1 MLDELDTEL
10 QDGDT
15 EQSRFYQDFP
25 DTAFTQDEQEAI
37 KRFKAKE
44 IEKLNRSRAV
54 LKGIESCG
62 WGVTSY
68 CLAKYLVIATG
79 SAGLM
84 PAVAIVLG
92 INQIV
97 NRDLLEFTVNK
108 SPEGWVFTDMDKAI
122 KFLFQTIF
130 GCFILWTAIGDFYTT
145 LQNSHKTYD
154 NIKATV
160 EDFNRLPESD
170 KTIVAGECLLLCA
183 DTAPLSIYWSAILSY
198 YRQ

>member
-1 MLDELDTEL
+1 MLDELDTSLPDE
-10 QDGDT
+10 DT

-25 DTAFTQDEQEAI
+25 DTAFTQDEIEAI
-37 KRFKAKE
+37 RRFKAKE

-54 LKGIESCG
+54 LKGMESCG

-79 SAGLM
+79 SMGLL

-108 SPEGWVFTDMDKAI
+108 STEGWTFTDMDKAI
-122 KFLFQTIF
+122 KFIFQTIF
-130 GCFILWTAIGDFYTT
+130 GCFILWTAVGDFYNT
-145 LQNSHKTYD
+145 LQNSHQTYD
-154 NIKATV
+154 SIKATV
-160 EDFNRLPESD
+160 EDFNRMPEND
-170 KTIVAGECLLLCA
+170 KTIVFVVGALVAGGVVY
-183 DTAPLSIYWSAILSY
+183 SIHKSKS
-198 YRQ
+198 

>member
-1 MLDELDTEL
+1 MLDSLDIEL

-25 DTAFTQDEQEAI
+25 DTAFTLDELEAI

-44 IEKLNRSRAV
+44 VEKLNRSRAV

-79 SAGLM
+79 SAGLL

-108 SPEGWVFTDMDKAI
+108 SPEGWTFTDMDKAI

-130 GCFILWTAIGDFYTT
+130 GCFILWTAVGDFYST
-145 LQNSHKTYD
+145 LQSSHHTYD

-160 EDFNRLPESD
+160 EDFNRLQESD
-170 KTIVAGECLLLCA
+170 KTLVFVVSALVAGGVVY
-183 DTAPLSIYWSAILSY
+183 SIHKSKS
-198 YRQ
+198 

>member
-1 MLDELDTEL
+1 MLDELDTSL

-15 EQSRFYQDFP
+15 EQSHSYQDFP
-25 DTAFTQDEQEAI
+25 DTAFTQDELEAI

-44 IEKLNRSRAV
+44 VEKLNRSRAV

-79 SAGLM
+79 SAGLL

-97 NRDLLEFTVNK
+97 NRDLLEFSVNK
-108 SPEGWVFTDMDKAI
+108 STDGWVFTDMHKAI
-122 KFLFQTIF
+122 KFIFQTIF
-130 GCFILWTAIGDFYTT
+130 GCFILWTAVGDFYST
-145 LQNSHKTYD
+145 LHSSHQTYD
-154 NIKATV
+154 SIKATV
-160 EDFNRLPESD
+160 EDFNRLPQSD
-170 KTIVAGECLLLCA
+170 KTLVFVVGAVVAGGVV
-183 DTAPLSIYWSAILSY
+183 YAISKK
-198 YRQ
+198 

>member
-1 MLDELDTEL
+1 MLNEIDTEL

-15 EQSRFYQDFP
+15 EESLDYQDYP
-25 DTAFTQDEQEAI
+25 DTAFTQDEKSAI
-37 KRFKAKE
+37 RRFKAKE

-79 SAGLM
+79 SAGLL

-97 NRDLLEFTVNK
+97 NRNLLEFTVNK
-108 SPEGWVFTDMDKAI
+108 SPEGWVLTDMDMAI

-130 GCFILWTAIGDFYTT
+130 GCFILWTAIGDFYTMM
-145 LQNSHKTYD
+145 QNSHKTYD
-154 NIKATV
+154 NIKTTV

-170 KTIVAGECLLLCA
+170 KNIVFVVGTLVAGGVVYGIHK
-183 DTAPLSIYWSAILSY
+183 SKS
-198 YRQ
+198 

>member
-1 MLDELDTEL
+1 MRTMLDELDTEL

-37 KRFKAKE
+37 RRFKAKE

-145 LQNSHKTYD
+145 MQNSHKTYD

-170 KTIVAGECLLLCA
+170 KTIVFVVGALVAGGVVY
-183 DTAPLSIYWSAILSY
+183 SIHKSKS
-198 YRQ
+198 

>member
-10 QDGDT
+10 LDGDT
-15 EQSRFYQDFP
+15 EQSQDYRDSP
-25 DTAFTQDEQEAI
+25 DTAFTQDEKEAI
-37 KRFKAKE
+37 RRFKAKE
-44 IEKLNRSRAV
+44 VEKLNRSRAV

-79 SAGLM
+79 SAGLL

-97 NRDLLEFTVNK
+97 NRDLLEFSVNK

-130 GCFILWTAIGDFYTT
+130 GCFILWTAIGDFYSTMKT
-145 LQNSHKTYD
+145 SNQTYD

-160 EDFNRLPESD
+160 EDFNRMPEND
-170 KTIVAGECLLLCA
+170 KTIVFVVGALVAGGVV
-183 DTAPLSIYWSAILSY
+183 YAISKK
-198 YRQ
+198 

>member
-1 MLDELDTEL
+1 MLDEIDTEL

-15 EQSRFYQDFP
+15 EQSHSYQDFP
-25 DTAFTQDEQEAI
+25 DTAFTLDELEAI

-44 IEKLNRSRAV
+44 VEKLNRSRAV
-54 LKGIESCG
+54 LKGIESCS

-79 SAGLM
+79 SAGLL

-97 NRDLLEFTVNK
+97 NRDLLEFSVNK

-122 KFLFQTIF
+122 KFIFQTIF
-130 GCFILWTAIGDFYTT
+130 GCFILWTAVGNFYSTV
-145 LQNSHKTYD
+145 QSSHQTYD
-154 NIKATV
+154 NIKTTV
-160 EDFNRLPESD
+160 KDFNRMQEDD
-170 KTIVAGECLLLCA
+170 KTLVFVVGALVAGGVV
-183 DTAPLSIYWSAILSY
+183 YAISKK
-198 YRQ
+198 

>member
-1 MLDELDTEL
+1 MLDEFNTLL

-15 EQSRFYQDFP
+15 EQSLDYQDYP

-145 LQNSHKTYD
+145 MQNSHKTYD

-170 KTIVAGECLLLCA
+170 KTIVFVVGALVAGGVVY
-183 DTAPLSIYWSAILSY
+183 SIHKSKS
-198 YRQ
+198 

>member
-1 MLDELDTEL
+1 MRTMLDELDTEL

-15 EQSRFYQDFP
+15 EKSLDYQDFP

-79 SAGLM
+79 SAGLL

-145 LQNSHKTYD
+145 MQNSHKTYD

-170 KTIVAGECLLLCA
+170 KTIVFVVGALVAGSVVY
-183 DTAPLSIYWSAILSY
+183 SIHKSKS
-198 YRQ
+198 

>member
-1 MLDELDTEL
+1 MTTMLDELDTEL

-15 EQSRFYQDFP
+15 EQSRFYEDFP

-37 KRFKAKE
+37 RRFKTKE

-79 SAGLM
+79 SAGLL

-145 LQNSHKTYD
+145 MQNSHKTYD

-170 KTIVAGECLLLCA
+170 KTIVFLVGALVAGGVVYGIHK
-183 DTAPLSIYWSAILSY
+183 SKS
-198 YRQ
+198 